1 MVTRFKSPYTQS
13 VTESEVFKRV
23 TNQEKPID
31 ELIDTVKE
39 LKSFGQS
46 AIDTNIQTLQD
57 ENVFEIQKTKS
68 YLENLNNFSQIEDNI
83 NNNFGG
89 NVELWAEDYVAKEY
103 EKKVFSEFGLQDIA
117 NNKIDIQPSEAFGE
131 IGKERVKELVNN
143 YNNVKNSIDEL
154 GIDFSGGVD
163 ATNAFVDEQY
173 KTAINN
179 LTNQNQ
185 FKVFKGLGSL
195 FRGQGFN
202 YTSAQDL
209 KKQYNDNIAK
219 TNLSLVS
226 EVNDKFKL
234 LYAIS
239 PSIAKEYRNAVKDAD
254 VKENIEVT
262 RTEIKSGERLNENGE
277 KETYDF
283 FNIITTY
290 TDRDGETKTKVEGPF
305 EFNEQTPPEII
316 DMNMHTLNLYKYTEA
331 GRKQYITLANDGVSP
346 KEADR
351 QIPLEL
357 RKSPDELRLDDF
369 MQTQFNSIQAAYR
382 DTYYATNPL
391 GETVQRNPNEEIPSM
406 RQYAASILGVT
417 VASVNP
423 NNISGNVILVDSNM
437 NAQTKEY
444 LTTEEGEKDII
455 QIQDKLLPENIRD
468 NVIADYKNG
477 VVSDEYN
484 SDGMYFGNPA
494 QPIVLRDKEDL
505 EKFGLTTPH
514 QVGVDLNTLKPAF
527 KPYTENI
534 SEEPIAVVSEPEE
547 KKILSDNEILEK
559 YKISQEILDELR
571 AKFEKGSYKLRVP
584 KIGTNKNLV
593 TPIEI
598 VSSNISFDTL
608 VELGFAKER
617 EIISEKRQDT
627 SNPLG
632 PKPFFSDIGYKRLLE
647 SLYSDLGL
655 L

>member
-1 MVTRFKSPYTQS
+1 MVTRFQSPYTQS

-23 TNQEKPID
+23 TKQEKPID

-68 YLENLNNFSQIEDNI
+68 YLQNLDEFSKLEDNI

-89 NVELWAEDYVAKEY
+89 NVQLWAEDYVAKEY
-103 EKKVFSEFGLQDIA
+103 ENKVYSEFGIQDILD
-117 NNKIDIQPSEAFGE
+117 NKIDIQPSEAFGE

-163 ATNAFVDEQY
+163 ATNAFVDKQY
-173 KTAINN
+173 QTAINN

-209 KKQYNDNIAK
+209 KKQFDDNIAK

-239 PSIAKEYRNAVKDAD
+239 PSIAKEYSNAVKDAD

-262 RTEIKSGERLNENGE
+262 RTEIKSGERKTEDGQ

-290 TDRDGETKTKVEGPF
+290 TDRNGETQTKVEGPF
-305 EFNEQTPPEII
+305 EFNEQTAPEII

-331 GRKQYITLANDGVSP
+331 GRKKYIELANDGATP
-346 KEADR
+346 DEADR
-351 QIPLEL
+351 QIPLGDEM
-357 RKSPDELRLDDF
+357 RKSTDELRLEDF
-369 MQTQFNSIQAAYR
+369 MNKHFNSIQAIWS
-382 DTYYATNPL
+382 DTYYATNAL
-391 GETVQRNPNEEIPSM
+391 GETVQKNPDEEIPSM

-423 NNISGNVILVDSNM
+423 SNINGNIITVDSNM
-437 NAQTKEY
+437 NNKTKEY
-444 LTTEEGEKDII
+444 LTTEEGEQDII
-455 QIQDKLLPENIRD
+455 QIQEKLLPENIRD

-477 VVSDEYN
+477 VVSNEYDSN
-484 SDGMYFGNPA
+484 GMYFGNPA
-494 QPIVLRDKEDL
+494 QPIVLLDKEDL

-514 QVGVDLNTLKPAF
+514 QVGVDLNTLKPVF
-527 KPYTENI
+527 KPYTENMPEKPMAVVPE
-534 SEEPIAVVSEPEE
+534 SEEKNIM
-547 KKILSDNEILEK
+547 SDNEILEK
-559 YKISQEILDELR
+559 YKISQETLN
-571 AKFEKGSYKLRVP
+571 KLRDEF
-584 KIGTNKNLV
+584 NKDFYKVNAPNRV
-593 TPIEI
+593 DPIDI
-598 VSSNISFDTL
+598 VLDNVSMDIL
-608 VELGFAKER
+608 IELGYVRERQRTAPLAKL
-617 EIISEKRQDT
+617 T
-627 SNPLG
+627 G
-632 PKPFFSDIGYKRLLE
+632 PRKLLDD
-647 SLYSDLGL
+647 LYSDLGL

>member
-143 YNNVKNSIDEL
+143 YNNVKNSIDKL
-154 GIDFSGGVD
+154 GIDFSSGVD

-173 KTAINN
+173 QTAINN

-195 FRGQGFN
+195 FKGQGFN

-239 PSIAKEYRNAVKDAD
+239 PSIAKEYSNAVKDAD
-254 VKENIEVT
+254 VKENMEVT

-305 EFNEQTPPEII
+305 EFNEQTPPEIF
-316 DMNMHTLNLYKYTEA
+316 DMNMHTLNLYRYTEA
-331 GRKQYITLANDGVSP
+331 GRELYINLANDGYSP
-346 KEADR
+346 KEADDR
-351 QIPLEL
+351 IPLGDEM

-423 NNISGNVILVDSNM
+423 SNISGNIITVDSNM
-437 NAQTKEY
+437 NTQTEEY
-444 LTTEEGEKDII
+444 LTTEEGEQDII

-468 NVIADYKNG
+468 NIIADYKNG

-494 QPIVLRDKEDL
+494 QSIVLRNKEDL

-514 QVGVDLNTLKPAF
+514 QVGVDLNTLKPIF

-534 SEEPIAVVSEPEE
+534 SEEPIAVVPELEE
-547 KKILSDNEILEK
+547 KNIMPDNKILEK
-559 YKISQEILDELR
+559 YKISQETLN
-571 AKFEKGSYKLRVP
+571 KLRD
-584 KIGTNKNLV
+584 KFNKDFYKADAPDRV
-593 TPIEI
+593 DPVDI
-598 VSSNISFDTL
+598 VLDNVSMDIL
-608 VELGFAKER
+608 IELGYVKER
-617 EIISEKRQDT
+617 QRTAPVAKLT
-627 SNPLG
+627 G
-632 PKPFFSDIGYKRLLE
+632 PRKLLND
-647 SLYSDLGL
+647 LYSDLGL

>member
-89 NVELWAEDYVAKEY
+89 NVELWAQDYVAKEY

-163 ATNAFVDEQY
+163 ATNAFVDKQY
-173 KTAINN
+173 QTAINN

-239 PSIAKEYRNAVKDAD
+239 PSIAKEYSNAVKDAD

-262 RTEIKSGERLNENGE
+262 RTEIKSGDRKTEDGQ

-290 TDRDGETKTKVEGPF
+290 TDRNGETQTKVEGPF
-305 EFNEQTPPEII
+305 EFNEQTAPEII

-331 GRKQYITLANDGVSP
+331 GRKKYIELANDGATP
-346 KEADR
+346 DEADS
-351 QIPLEL
+351 QIPLGDEM
-357 RKSPDELRLDDF
+357 RKSTDELRLEDF
-369 MQTQFNSIQAAYR
+369 MQTHFNSIQALYR
-382 DTYYATNPL
+382 DTYYTTTPL
-391 GETVQRNPNEEIPSM
+391 DGPIPKNPNEEIPSM
-406 RQYAASILGVT
+406 RQFAASLLGVT

-423 NNISGNVILVDSNM
+423 NNISGDILIVDSNM

-444 LTTEEGEKDII
+444 LTTEEGEQEII

-477 VVSDEYN
+477 VVSNEYDSN
-484 SDGMYFGNPA
+484 GIYFGNIPQA
-494 QPIVLRDKEDL
+494 VNLTDKEDL
-505 EKFGLTTPH
+505 EKYGLTTPVL
-514 QVGVDLNTLKPAF
+514 VGVDLNTLKPVF
-527 KPYTENI
+527 RPYGENI
-534 SEEPIAVVSEPEE
+534 SEEPIAVVPEDKTRFQESRERAQEQQTLNADFMIAIGRLKPESKFRGYFVEKESEREFRERNKEVYEELQQKYPRAFIEPVTFAQMNPEE
-547 KKILSDNEILEK
+547 AKEILN
-559 YKISQEILDELR
+559 II
-571 AKFEKGSYKLRVP
+571 
-584 KIGTNKNLV
+584 NNL
-593 TPIEI
+593 
-598 VSSNISFDTL
+598 
-608 VELGFAKER
+608 
-617 EIISEKRQDT
+617 Q
-627 SNPLG
+627 
-632 PKPFFSDIGYKRLLE
+632 
-647 SLYSDLGL
+647 
-655 L
+655 

>member
-1 MVTRFKSPYTQS
+1 MVTRFQSPYTQS

-23 TNQEKPID
+23 TKQEKPID

-68 YLENLNNFSQIEDNI
+68 YLQNLDEFSKLEDNI

-89 NVELWAEDYVAKEY
+89 NVQLWAEDYVAKEY
-103 EKKVFSEFGLQDIA
+103 ENKVYSEFGIQDILD
-117 NNKIDIQPSEAFGE
+117 NKIDIQPSEAFGE
-131 IGKERVKELVNN
+131 IGKERVKEIVNN
-143 YNNVKNSIDEL
+143 FNNVKNSIDEL

-163 ATNAFVDEQY
+163 ATNAFVDKQY
-173 KTAINN
+173 QTAINN

-209 KKQYNDNIAK
+209 KKQFDDNIAK

-239 PSIAKEYRNAVKDAD
+239 PSIAKEYSNAVKDAD

-262 RTEIKSGERLNENGE
+262 RTEIKSGERKTEDGQ

-290 TDRDGETKTKVEGPF
+290 TDRNGETQTKVEGPF
-305 EFNEQTPPEII
+305 EFNEQTAPEII

-331 GRKQYITLANDGVSP
+331 GRKKYIELANDGATP
-346 KEADR
+346 DEADR
-351 QIPLEL
+351 QIPLGDEM
-357 RKSPDELRLDDF
+357 RKSTDELRLEDF
-369 MQTQFNSIQAAYR
+369 MNKHFNSIQAIWS
-382 DTYYATNPL
+382 DTYYATNAL
-391 GETVQRNPNEEIPSM
+391 GETVQKNPDEEIPSM

-423 NNISGNVILVDSNM
+423 SNINGNIITVDSNM
-437 NAQTKEY
+437 NNKTKEY
-444 LTTEEGEKDII
+444 LTTEEGEQDII
-455 QIQDKLLPENIRD
+455 QIQEKLLPENIRD

-477 VVSDEYN
+477 VVSNEYDSN
-484 SDGMYFGNPA
+484 GIYFGNIPQA
-494 QPIVLRDKEDL
+494 VNLTDKKDL
-505 EKFGLTTPH
+505 EKYGLTTPVV
-514 QVGVDLNTLKPAF
+514 VGVDLNTLKPVF
-527 KPYTENI
+527 KPYGKNI
-534 SEEPIAVVSEPEE
+534 SEEPIAVVPEPEE
-547 KKILSDNEILEK
+547 KKIMSDNEILEK
-559 YKISQEILDELR
+559 YKISQETLN
-571 AKFEKGSYKLRVP
+571 KLRDEF
-584 KIGTNKNLV
+584 NKDFYKVNAPNRV
-593 TPIEI
+593 DPIDI
-598 VSSNISFDTL
+598 VLDNVSMDIL
-608 VELGFAKER
+608 IELGYVRERQRTAPLAKL
-617 EIISEKRQDT
+617 T
-627 SNPLG
+627 G
-632 PKPFFSDIGYKRLLE
+632 PRKLLDD
-647 SLYSDLGL
+647 LYSDLGL

>member
-1 MVTRFKSPYTQS
+1 MVTRFQSPYTQS

-23 TNQEKPID
+23 TKQEKPID

-68 YLENLNNFSQIEDNI
+68 YLQNLDEFSKLEDNI

-89 NVELWAEDYVAKEY
+89 NVQLWAEDYVAKEY
-103 EKKVFSEFGLQDIA
+103 ENKVYSEFGIQDILD
-117 NNKIDIQPSEAFGE
+117 NKIDIQPSEAFGE
-131 IGKERVKELVNN
+131 IGKERVKEIVNN
-143 YNNVKNSIDEL
+143 FNNVKNSIDEL

-163 ATNAFVDEQY
+163 ATNAFVDKQY
-173 KTAINN
+173 QTAINN

-209 KKQYNDNIAK
+209 KKQFDDNIAK

-226 EVNDKFKL
+226 EINDKFKL

-239 PSIAKEYRNAVKDAD
+239 PSIAKEYSNAVKDAD

-283 FNIITTY
+283 FSIITRY
-290 TDRDGETKTKVEGPF
+290 TDKNGETQVKTEGPF
-305 EFNEQTPPEII
+305 EFNEQTPPEIY
-316 DMNMHTLNLYKYTEA
+316 DMNTHTLNLEKYTEA
-331 GRKQYITLANDGVSP
+331 GRKKYNALQRDGATP
-346 KEADR
+346 NEADR
-351 QIPLEL
+351 QIPLEM
-357 RKSPDELRLDDF
+357 RKSPDELRLEEF
-369 MQTQFNSIQAAYR
+369 MEKHFHSIYAAYS
-382 DTYYATNPL
+382 DTYYATNTL
-391 GETVQRNPNEEIPSM
+391 GETVQKNPDEELPSI
-406 RQYAASILGVT
+406 RQFAASILGVT
-417 VASVNP
+417 VASVNSS
-423 NNISGNVILVDSNM
+423 NISGNILTVDSNM

-455 QIQDKLLPENIRD
+455 QIQNKLLPENIRD

-477 VVSDEYN
+477 VVSNEYDSN
-484 SDGMYFGNPA
+484 GIYFGNIPQA
-494 QPIVLRDKEDL
+494 VNLTDKKDL
-505 EKFGLTTPH
+505 EKYGLTTPVV
-514 QVGVDLNTLKPAF
+514 VGVDLNTLKPVF
-527 KPYTENI
+527 KPYGKNI
-534 SEEPIAVVSEPEE
+534 SEEPIAVVPEPEE
-547 KKILSDNEILEK
+547 KKIMSDNEILEK
-559 YKISQEILDELR
+559 YKISQETLN
-571 AKFEKGSYKLRVP
+571 KLRDEF
-584 KIGTNKNLV
+584 NKDFYKVNAPNRV
-593 TPIEI
+593 DPIDI
-598 VSSNISFDTL
+598 VLDNVSMDIL
-608 VELGFAKER
+608 IELGYVRERQRTAPLAKL
-617 EIISEKRQDT
+617 T
-627 SNPLG
+627 G
-632 PKPFFSDIGYKRLLE
+632 PRKLLDD
-647 SLYSDLGL
+647 LYSDLGL